1 MASMSKCVMFVA
13 AVATVL
19 SVDGTSA
26 MKLSLD
32 SRMVVKG
39 AVDHDHAHEHD
50 PTSAAAEAAKESITE
65 HKPTGDHDADPNE
78 VETHDPKKKTE
89 DEKTVSKN
97 NTTDSKKNKKNDKKG
112 LRGAQMVVIEL
123 DNDRT
128 AHANNDDEE
137 NRVFAQRRAARMAA
151 ALLISFVLMLIF
163 LMTFRFLLSAL
174 SGPKM
179 RVPQNVHYHF

>member
-1 MASMSKCVMFVA
+1 MSKCVMFVA

-65 HKPTGDHDADPNE
+65 HKPAGDHDADPNE
-78 VETHDPKKKTE
+78 VETYDPKKKTE

-97 NTTDSKKNKKNDKKG
+97 NMGYNLSLIEYTQQIFTDKIRFFSVDKF
-112 LRGAQMVVIEL
+112 R
-123 DNDRT
+123 RT
-128 AHANNDDEE
+128 
-137 NRVFAQRRAARMAA
+137 
-151 ALLISFVLMLIF
+151 FVWN
-163 LMTFRFLLSAL
+163 
-174 SGPKM
+174 P
-179 RVPQNVHYHF
+179 